1 MYYSRKICE
10 KLAEELVSVESE
22 IAKQSILLEGVKKVI
37 AERKTDIIRDLIWG
51 EKLHFPS
58 KTYLVADVV
67 LDEQGV
73 DEIGFVVNGTIAID
87 PESVENSDM
96 KLSTAETKL
105 FAEYKEAY
113 EKYYDMLDMEE
124 LAIMKEVAEKMR
136 GLKNKL
142 DLILRKS
149 WAFRFADA
157 SNASFFERTGVRVYL
172 RDGYNPML
180 DDLIRTR

>member
-58 KTYLVADVV
+58 KTYMVLDVV

-73 DEIGFVVNGTIAID
+73 DEIGFVVNGTVAID

-96 KLSTAETKL
+96 KLSVAEAKL
-105 FAEYKEAY
+105 LAEYKEAY
-113 EKYYDMLDMEE
+113 NKYYELMDMEE
-124 LAIMKEVAEKMR
+124 LANMKEVAEKMR

-172 RDGYNPML
+172 RDGFNPML

>member
-1 MYYSRKICE
+1 MYYSREICK

-58 KTYLVADVV
+58 KTYMVLDVV

-73 DEIGFVVNGTIAID
+73 DEFGFVVNGTVAID

-96 KLSTAETKL
+96 KLSVAEAKL

-124 LAIMKEVAEKMR
+124 LANMKEVAEKMR

>member
-1 MYYSRKICE
+1 MYYSREICK

-58 KTYLVADVV
+58 KTYMVLDVV

-73 DEIGFVVNGTIAID
+73 DEIGFVINGTVAID

-96 KLSTAETKL
+96 KLSAAEAKL
-105 FAEYKEAY
+105 LAEYKEAY
-113 EKYYDMLDMEE
+113 NKYYELMDLEE
-124 LAIMKEVAEKMR
+124 LANMKEVAEKMR

-172 RDGYNPML
+172 GDGYNPTL
-180 DDLIRTR
+180 DDLMRTR